1 MLKINPEEYSK
12 SMQATQKPHS
22 TQSYLFNFMILFTY
36 HLYLSI
42 KSLDRNILSDKNNFL
57 SIMKI
62 LVLTKKM
69 ISFFEQEN
77 PNYINSI
84 ITISIHIIYPMP
96 WKIIGNYLYL
106 KKKTKHNT
114 SKMNHITYRHW
125 RNLRVQVNE
134 KREEGN

>member
-57 SIMKI
+57 SVMKI

-106 KKKTKHNT
+106 KKKNKTQHFQDESYN
-114 SKMNHITYRHW
+114 I
-125 RNLRVQVNE
+125 
-134 KREEGN
+134 